1 MDLVLSYPYRS
12 SYVRVGFM
20 FSHKT
25 IFAPKIKLFQS
36 VQRFTTASTSAKINE
51 FQVKERRSAN
61 YHPSV
66 WDPKFIESVT
76 TSYSYEF
83 QGGEL
88 DNLKQEVR
96 KLLKTTPQEYPS
108 VMLKLIDSMQRL
120 GVAYHFEEEIKDALN
135 LAQFHDFSTADLYTT
150 SLQFRLRRDHGC
162 TIGSEVF
169 NKFKDRDGNFKEGLS
184 KDAEGL
190 MSLYEASHYGMQC
203 EIDLEAARTF
213 SVKHLNSLTGKMEIE
228 LAEQIQQSLECPVR
242 WRMPR
247 LEARNFID
255 LYESDSSRNPLL
267 LEFAK
272 LDYNLVQSVHQQEV
286 QELAKWW
293 KDLGLKEK
301 LSFSR
306 DRLMENYLWA
316 MGMVSE
322 SHFSNCR
329 KGLTKFV
336 CILSAIDDM
345 YDIYGSIDELER
357 FTDAV
362 NRWDVRA
369 VDDLP
374 DYMKIC
380 YLAMFNFGNEIA
392 YNVLRDHGLNAVSC
406 VKEEWA
412 NLCGAYLVEAR
423 WFYSGFIPTL
433 EEYLK
438 NAWKSV
444 GGPAA
449 IAHAY
454 LLLGSPITKTS
465 LDSFKASSELI
476 YWSSIITRLSD
487 DLGTYKDEIMRGDV
501 AKSIQCYM
509 NERSVTEEQAR
520 DHIKGLVLESWRK
533 LNETIAQNSH
543 PTPMISMSLNMARTA
558 HCIYQHGDGIG
569 TSFGVTKDR
578 LTSLIVDPI
587 PIERLTHG
595 EVRGRTHSYA
605 VENTYSISK

>member
-1 MDLVLSYPYRS
+1 
-12 SYVRVGFM
+12 
-20 FSHKT
+20 
-25 IFAPKIKLFQS
+25 
-36 VQRFTTASTSAKINE
+36 
-51 FQVKERRSAN
+51 
-61 YHPSV
+61 
-66 WDPKFIESVT
+66 
-76 TSYSYEF
+76 YEF

-135 LAQFHDFSTADLYTT
+135 LAQFDYFTANLYPT

-162 TIGSEVF
+162 TIGSDNEV
-169 NKFKDRDGNFKEGLS
+169 
-184 KDAEGL
+184 
-190 MSLYEASHYGMQC
+190 M
-203 EIDLEAARTF
+203 F
-213 SVKHLNSLTGKMEIE
+213 S
-228 LAEQIQQSLECPVR
+228 QFVR
-242 WRMPR
+242 WWM
-247 LEARNFID
+247 
-255 LYESDSSRNPLL
+255 
-267 LEFAK
+267 
-272 LDYNLVQSVHQQEV
+272 
-286 QELAKWW
+286 
-293 KDLGLKEK
+293 DLGLKEK

-329 KGLTKFV
+329 NGLTKFV

-369 VDDLP
+369 TDDLP
-374 DYMKIC
+374 EYMKIC

-392 YNVLRDHGLNAVSC
+392 YNVLRDHGLNVVSYI
-406 VKEEWA
+406 KEEWA

-487 DLGTYKDEIMRGDV
+487 DLGTSKVISTHEHSKLFLSFKRVAIEHSSNSTFRINFLTILVLSSSKLCALKDEIMRGDV

-520 DHIKGLVLESWRK
+520 DHIKGIVRESWRK

-558 HCIYQHGDGIG
+558 QCIYQHGDGIG
-569 TSFGVTKDR
+569 TSLGVTKYR

-605 VENTYSISK
+605 VENAYSISK

>member
-1 MDLVLSYPYRS
+1 M
-12 SYVRVGFM
+12 
-20 FSHKT
+20 
-25 IFAPKIKLFQS
+25 
-36 VQRFTTASTSAKINE
+36 QRF
-51 FQVKERRSAN
+51 
-61 YHPSV
+61 
-66 WDPKFIESVT
+66 
-76 TSYSYEF
+76 
-83 QGGEL
+83 
-88 DNLKQEVR
+88 
-96 KLLKTTPQEYPS
+96 
-108 VMLKLIDSMQRL
+108 

-135 LAQFHDFSTADLYTT
+135 LVQFHDFTADLYTT
-150 SLQFRLRRDHGC
+150 SLQFRLRRDHGY

-169 NKFKDRDGNFKEGLS
+169 NKFKDGDGSFKEALS
-184 KDAEGL
+184 RDVEGL
-190 MSLYEASHYGMQC
+190 LSLYEASHYGMHC

-213 SVKHLNSLTGKMEIE
+213 SVKHLNNSLAGKMEIE
-228 LAEQIQQSLECPVR
+228 LAEQVQQSLECPVR

-255 LYESDSSRNPLL
+255 LYESDCARNSLL

-293 KDLGLKEK
+293 MDLGLKEK

-322 SHFSNCR
+322 SHFSNCW

-336 CILSAIDDM
+336 CILSAIDDT

-369 VDDLP
+369 TDDLP
-374 DYMKIC
+374 EYMKIC

-392 YNVLRDHGLNAVSC
+392 YNVLRDHGFNVVSYI
-406 VKEEWA
+406 KEEWA

-423 WFYSGFIPTL
+423 RFYSGFTPTL

-476 YWSSIITRLSD
+476 YWSSIITRLRD
-487 DLGTYKDEIMRGDV
+487 DLGTSKDEITRGDV

-509 NERSVTEEQAR
+509 NERSVTEEQAQ
-520 DHIKGLVLESWRK
+520 DHIKGLVRES
-533 LNETIAQNSH
+533 
-543 PTPMISMSLNMARTA
+543 
-558 HCIYQHGDGIG
+558 
-569 TSFGVTKDR
+569 
-578 LTSLIVDPI
+578 
-587 PIERLTHG
+587 
-595 EVRGRTHSYA
+595 
-605 VENTYSISK
+605 

>member
-1 MDLVLSYPYRS
+1 
-12 SYVRVGFM
+12 
-20 FSHKT
+20 
-25 IFAPKIKLFQS
+25 
-36 VQRFTTASTSAKINE
+36 
-51 FQVKERRSAN
+51 
-61 YHPSV
+61 
-66 WDPKFIESVT
+66 
-76 TSYSYEF
+76 
-83 QGGEL
+83 
-88 DNLKQEVR
+88 
-96 KLLKTTPQEYPS
+96 
-108 VMLKLIDSMQRL
+108 
-120 GVAYHFEEEIKDALN
+120 
-135 LAQFHDFSTADLYTT
+135 
-150 SLQFRLRRDHGC
+150 
-162 TIGSEVF
+162 
-169 NKFKDRDGNFKEGLS
+169 
-184 KDAEGL
+184 
-190 MSLYEASHYGMQC
+190 MQC

-213 SVKHLNSLTGKMEIE
+213 SVKHLNSLTAGKMEIE
-228 LAEQIQQSLECPVR
+228 LAEQVQQSVLECPVP

-255 LYESDSSRNPLL
+255 LYESDSARNPLL

-272 LDYNLVQSVHQQEV
+272 LDYNLVQSVHQKEV
-286 QELAKWW
+286 QELSK
-293 KDLGLKEK
+293 
-301 LSFSR
+301 
-306 DRLMENYLWA
+306 
-316 MGMVSE
+316 
-322 SHFSNCR
+322 

-369 VDDLP
+369 TDDLP
-374 DYMKIC
+374 EYMKIC

-392 YNVLRDHGLNAVSC
+392 YNVLRDHGLNVVSFI
-406 VKEEWA
+406 KEEWA

-465 LDSFKASSELI
+465 LHSFKASSELI

-487 DLGTYKDEIMRGDV
+487 DLGTSKDEIMRGDV

-509 NERSVTEEQAR
+509 NERSVTKEQAR
-520 DHIKGLVLESWRK
+520 DHIKGLVRESWRE

-543 PTPMISMSLNMARTA
+543 PAPMISMSLNMARTA

-605 VENTYSISK
+605 AENAYSISK